1 MSIKRHIPA
10 TIAVFLILQ
19 SASLQAAELACNQ
32 PLFGTDLEGS
42 ASHGSKDAL
51 IEAVNKGTSLRIGWG
66 LDFDGDGASE
76 LVHWADAE
84 FLTVWEGEV
93 YTQVGPVH
101 AQTPIK
107 GQSRVE
113 IKSDNSEW
121 RGSIGT
127 NGILEGRFD
136 GQKTELTALRVET
149 LWCSEEK
156 SGQAWVLLYR
166 NGADG
171 EDLEGSKQALFS
183 AIRAGLP
190 IQIGWGL
197 LRDSQGASRSV
208 EHLVAPVFVTI
219 TNGSEVTAQLPE
231 HIGQESY
238 WDADAAFFDNP
249 SVMWR
254 GLMAT
259 TGTFDA
265 VWVDR
270 ATGITVRR
278 SPQRAALSWYAPASA
293 PLSTASLAV
302 PGGVRLDEERS
313 IKAEQN

>member
-1 MSIKRHIPA
+1 MSIKRHKAA
-10 TIAVFLILQ
+10 TIAIYFVLN

-32 PLFGTDLEGS
+32 PLFGTDLEGVT
-42 ASHGSKDAL
+42 SHGSKDAL
-51 IEAVNKGTSLRIGWG
+51 IEAVNKGTSIRIGWG

-101 AQTPIK
+101 AQTPIR
-107 GQSRVE
+107 GQSRVQL
-113 IKSDNSEW
+113 KSDNSEW

-136 GQKTELTALRVET
+136 SQDAVATALNVET
-149 LWCSEEK
+149 MWCSTDEGGRE
-156 SGQAWVLLYR
+156 WVLLYR

-171 EDLEGSKQALFS
+171 EDLAGSKQALFS

-197 LRDSQGASRSV
+197 SRKSDGVTRSV
-208 EHLVAPVFVTI
+208 EHLVAPVFTTI
-219 TNGSEVTAQLPE
+219 TDGSEVTAQLPE

-238 WDADAAFFDNP
+238 WDAEAAFFDEP

-270 ATGITVRR
+270 ATGMTVRR
-278 SPQRAALSWYAPASA
+278 SPQRAALSWYAPAAAS
-293 PLSTASLAV
+293 LSTASLAV
-302 PGGVRLDEERS
+302 PGGVRMDEERA